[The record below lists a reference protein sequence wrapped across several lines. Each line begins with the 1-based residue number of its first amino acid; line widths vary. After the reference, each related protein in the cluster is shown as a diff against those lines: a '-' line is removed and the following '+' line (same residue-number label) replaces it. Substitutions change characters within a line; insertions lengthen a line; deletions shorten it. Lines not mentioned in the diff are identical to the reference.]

1 MNSLIKF
8 IRTSD
13 AVGREEEARLA
24 ADQELAIVDKG
35 YFDRFL
41 KEVWSADS
49 VTSDSR
55 ESIKAGMAAARD
67 LRGEVISRIPVRAV
81 YAEYSPQYS
90 ATAGDYVLLIRDVRT
105 SKNSAGREIVMLGM
119 QNGSW
124 KVVWF
129 EYVS

>member
-1 MNSLIKF
+1 
-8 IRTSD
+8 
-13 AVGREEEARLA
+13 
-24 ADQELAIVDKG
+24 
-35 YFDRFL
+35 
-41 KEVWSADS
+41 
-49 VTSDSR
+49 
-55 ESIKAGMAAARD
+55 MAAARD